1 MGLKE
6 AWSSFKQ
13 ELKQASKDGYNE
25 GLVKAVIRED
35 PYIKRIIEE
44 LELKDI
50 KELDKWND
58 TVNEIKQRYNV
69 KMNELLE
76 TSDVVYWDNK
86 LFFRAKLLLEYLDR
100 KIQGQEV
107 TRMDK
112 IKLKNELREFK
123 LLDITTIRLMIEVY
137 NENMIK
143 H

>member
-13 ELKQASKDGYNE
+13 ELKQAGKDGYNE

-35 PYIKRIIEE
+35 PAVKGIIEE
-44 LELKDI
+44 LEIKDI

-58 TVNEIKQRYNV
+58 TTNEIKQRYNV

-76 TSDVVYWDNK
+76 TSDVIYWNNK
-86 LFFRAKLLLEYLDR
+86 FFFRTKLLLEYLDR
-100 KIQGQEV
+100 RIQGQEIA
-107 TRMDK
+107 RMNK
-112 IKLKNELREFK
+112 IKLKNKLREFK
-123 LLDITTIRLMIEVY
+123 LLDITTIRIIIEVY
-137 NENMIK
+137 ENMVK

>member
-35 PYIKRIIEE
+35 PAVKGIIEE
-44 LELKDI
+44 LEIKDI

-58 TVNEIKQRYNV
+58 MTNEIKQRYNV
-69 KMNELLE
+69 KMNELLK
-76 TSDVVYWDNK
+76 TSDVVYWNNK
-86 LFFRAKLLLEYLDR
+86 LFFRTKLLLEYLDR
-100 KIQGQEV
+100 RIQGQEV
-107 TRMDK
+107 ARIDK
-112 IKLKNELREFK
+112 IELKNKLREFK

-137 NENMIK
+137 ENMVK

>member
-13 ELKQASKDGYNE
+13 ELKQAGKDGYNE

-35 PYIKRIIEE
+35 SAVKGIIEE
-44 LELKDI
+44 LEIKDI

-58 TVNEIKQRYNV
+58 MTNEIKQKYNV

-76 TSDVVYWDNK
+76 TSDVIYWNNK
-86 LFFRAKLLLEYLDR
+86 LFFRTKLLLEYVDR

-107 TRMDK
+107 TGIDK
-112 IKLKNELREFK
+112 IKLKNKLSEFK

-137 NENMIK
+137 ENMFK

>member
-35 PYIKRIIEE
+35 PAVKGIIEE
-44 LELKDI
+44 LEIKDI

-58 TVNEIKQRYNV
+58 MTNEIKQRYNV

-76 TSDVVYWDNK
+76 TSDVVYWNNK
-86 LFFRAKLLLEYLDR
+86 FFFRTKLLLEYLDR
-100 KIQGQEV
+100 RIQGQEIA
-107 TRMDK
+107 RMNK
-112 IKLKNELREFK
+112 IKLKNKLREFK
-123 LLDITTIRLMIEVY
+123 LLDITTIRIIIEVY
-137 NENMIK
+137 ENMVK

>member
-6 AWSSFKQ
+6 AWSNFKQ

-35 PYIKRIIEE
+35 PAVKRIIEE
-44 LELKDI
+44 LEIKDI

-58 TVNEIKQRYNV
+58 TVNEIKQRYNI
-69 KMNELLE
+69 KMNEYNG
-76 TSDVVYWDNK
+76 TSDVVYWNNK
-86 LFFRAKLLLEYLDR
+86 LFFRTKLLLEYVDR

-107 TRMDK
+107 ARIDK
-112 IKLKNELREFK
+112 IKLEIKIREFK
-123 LLDITTIRLMIEVY
+123 LLDITTRRLMIEVY